1 MKRFYIA
8 LGMYIAIVA
17 FSIYG
22 HIAVMKS
29 FESMEESLKMC
40 LEAAEK
46 EDTNAILENLNKA
59 EERWEKT
66 TWLIGSVYSH
76 QTIIEM
82 QHIFLTIR
90 GLVELND
97 MEHIKER
104 TAELIAYIETSNKSI
119 GIKPDNIF

>member
-1 MKRFYIA
+1 
-8 LGMYIAIVA
+8 
-17 FSIYG
+17 
-22 HIAVMKS
+22 
-29 FESMEESLKMC
+29 MC